1 MGAVTLIYEHFKDSF
16 LPFSVLSRFQAD
28 IRFHHTRIQNHEK
41 SEERF
46 SGNAGSD
53 ESAH

>member
-28 IRFHHTRIQNHEK
+28 IRLHNTRIQNHKK
-41 SEERF
+41 SEKGL
-46 SGNAGSD
+46 SGNAGSH
-53 ESAH
+53 ESAY